1 MKKRLYV
8 GIVILLLILTVGFA
22 AVSTNLIFSSY
33 ASVSFNAADYEVL
46 FTKALASTG
55 NYVSLSDDAQTILY
69 NPYDL
74 HEVNDESV
82 IDYKITNNSS
92 LYDINVTIKVKL
104 LDGNDEEVSP
114 DGIYNIEETIVPE
127 GTIEARS
134 SKDGQL
140 TITLLTG
147 TLMANYHFVIEY
159 EVTKLGR
166 TDIAGG
172 EKIEPGITVTFD
184 ANGGQMIGVTDKK
197 VMIDTYYG
205 ELPETTKLN
214 EAFEGWYTDPQ
225 GGEKITSASVVTIPS
240 NHTLYAHYQDPVATY
255 NNYGYNS
262 LQKAVNQVPIRNTR
276 LAVDKDTVELLKDT
290 NESVI
295 ISEGKEMIINL
306 NNHSVSTTGLTDEYV
321 ITNYGS
327 LVMNSGDIISSAR
340 AIHNYGSY
348 EANDINQTST
358 AEGLVIENTGKVTIE
373 GGVYHSNNN
382 TIANFGTLTIN
393 ESEHVGYSDSSVIYL
408 ATGSNSTINDG
419 TFTSDNGKCLSV
431 SGTATINNGSF
442 SCTSKYTLYFTQ
454 TADVTINDGTFESTS
469 SNQSLAA
476 IAGEVKIK
484 GGVYKS
490 EKYYSLYVTD
500 TGSLTIDG
508 GTISPETTA
517 KNMIYNHGNTRI
529 NAGTFTGGSSSSY
542 PIYNSTTG
550 TLTVAGGSYS
560 TNASVFMNQGTMIVK
575 DTTIIEDSTKTIFL
589 SNGSTAV
596 TTIEGGTY
604 SAKSAVILTPQNNSK
619 MIVKGGVYNSTSN
632 IANSNGGNLIIDGGV
647 FTATGSN
654 YPGIV
659 QQSSGSTVINDGEFD
674 AQSYAV
680 WAKGNTTIN
689 GGYIESSASNPLYV
703 QANATANITGATLYS
718 PENASAVAYVSGTLN
733 ISGGTYL
740 NETTN
745 TVTIFVSSTGTLNV
759 EDGTDVEEYRSNFIS
774 NSGITNINGGKIITN
789 KQMPLLVQQSTGT
802 MNINGGEI
810 EAYKTHCLLVKGSTV
825 NITGGTLKNKYS
837 NTISIDT
844 GANVNITGGTITN
857 DTLNDEVVLYGSDS
871 HGNTIYSKGTL
882 TLSGG
887 EINNYSSAVGIY
899 IDQDSSL
906 TVEDDA
912 ILSSSSG
919 ALIGN
924 YGTLEITGG
933 TLKGESNASYLL
945 DNAGTA
951 TISGGSIQQLSSS
964 HAISNSSKGILY
976 IEDGAN
982 LSVSN
987 SSLLNNIGQT
997 TINGGTL
1004 TSTGPILIRNQLGS
1018 KLDITGGSLSS
1029 SGDNVINGSGTIN
1042 ITGGSLSIS
1051 GRNGPALIWGSP
1063 TMTITENASLS
1074 STKSAS
1080 YMIQNLAGI
1089 VSIDGATLSAVGSYF
1104 NNGGTLTLNNVI
1116 ADQCNGNVINNT
1128 GAVDITNSNLT
1139 SIGNETPVIYSKGT
1153 NAKVYIHSGT
1163 FTGVNSTTLFVGE
1176 NSIAEIEGG
1185 KFATVENGNPIINE
1199 GNITIS
1205 GDTIVQTVDR
1215 AANVFVN
1222 NSTGVAV
1229 INGGTF
1235 IPSHAAVFTNDGEL
1249 TLHGD
1254 ITVTNIE
1261 TNLVLNYN
1269 KLTIDDGTYSGGTG
1283 TFPLVS
1289 QEPTGETTIN
1299 GGSFTSEYLTLQ
1311 VSAGGTM
1318 YINGGNFTTTG
1329 EAILGN
1335 EGTVVIDGNPTFT
1348 QNLEGEF
1355 GLMNTEN
1362 GNLTIKSG
1370 TFRGTNGSC
1379 PLYTNSTG
1387 NLNISG
1393 GTFTSDSAFVV
1404 FIANGTNTITGGTFT
1419 SGTYTLVAFTGG
1431 TSTVSGGTY
1440 NIPSGQFAFFKDG
1453 DSTVVNLS
1461 GTPATLRRT
1470 W

>member
-8 GIVILLLILTVGFA
+8 GIVILLLVLTVGFA
-22 AVSTNLIFSSY
+22 AVSTNLIISSY
-33 ASVSFNAADYEVL
+33 ASVSFNAADYQVL

-69 NPYDL
+69 NPNDL
-74 HEVNDESV
+74 NEVNDESV

-104 LDGNDEEVSP
+104 LDGNNEEVSP
-114 DGIYNIEETIVPE
+114 EGIYNIEETIVPE
-127 GTIEARS
+127 GIIEARS

-140 TITLLTG
+140 TITLLSE
-147 TLMANYHFVIEY
+147 TLTANYHFVIEY

-166 TDIAGG
+166 TETADG

-214 EAFEGWYTDPQ
+214 EAFEGWYTDPE

-255 NNYGYNS
+255 NNYGYNT
-262 LQKAVNQVPIRNTR
+262 LQKAVNQVPIRNTE
-276 LAVDKDTVELLKDT
+276 LVGVKDTVELLKDT

-295 ISEGKEMIINL
+295 ISEGKDMIVNL

-321 ITNYGS
+321 VINYGS
-327 LVMNSGDIISSAR
+327 LVMNDGDIIGSAK
-340 AIHNYGSY
+340 AIHNYGNY
-348 EANDINQTST
+348 EGNDINQTST
-358 AEGLVIENTGKVTIE
+358 AEGLVIENTGEATIE

-382 TIANFGTLTIN
+382 TVDSYGTITIN
-393 ESEHVGYSDSSVIYL
+393 KSEHVGYGDSSVIYL
-408 ATGSNSTINDG
+408 APGSNSTINDG
-419 TFTSDNGKCLSV
+419 TFTSDIGRCLAV

-442 SCTSKYTLYFTQ
+442 SCTSKYTLYFAQ
-454 TADVTINDGTFESTS
+454 TADVTINDGTFESAS

-476 IAGEVKIK
+476 IVGKVKIK
-484 GGVYKS
+484 GGVYKA
-490 EKYYSLYVTD
+490 EKYYGFYVTD

-517 KNMIYNHGNTRI
+517 KNMVYNNGNTMI

-542 PIYNSTTG
+542 PIYNSSTG

-560 TNASVFMNQGTMIVK
+560 TNTSVFMNQGTMIVK
-575 DTTIIEDSTKTIFL
+575 DTTIIEDSPKALFL
-589 SNGSTAV
+589 SNGSNAV

-604 SAKSAVILTPQNNSK
+604 STKSSVILNPQNNSK
-619 MIVKGGVYNSTSN
+619 MIVKGGVYNSSSN
-632 IANSNGGNLIIDGGV
+632 IVNSNGGNLIIDGGT

-659 QQSSGSTVINDGEFD
+659 QQSSGSTVINDGEFN

-689 GGYIESSASNPLYV
+689 GGHIQSSASNPLYV
-703 QANATANITGATLYS
+703 QANATANITGGTLYS
-718 PENASAVAYVSGTLN
+718 PENASTVAYVSGTLN
-733 ISGGTYL
+733 ISGGTYI

-745 TVTIFVSSTGTLNV
+745 TVTIFVSSTGILNV
-759 EDGTDVEEYRSNFIS
+759 EDGTDVEEHKSNFIS
-774 NSGITNINGGKIITN
+774 NSGITNINGGKLITN

-810 EAYKTHCLLVKGSTV
+810 EAYTTHCLLVKGSTV
-825 NITGGTLKNKYS
+825 NITGGTLKNKYAT
-837 NTISIDT
+837 TISIQT
-844 GANVNITGGTITN
+844 GANVNITGGTIIN
-857 DTLNDEVVLYGSDS
+857 DTLNDENVSNNS
-871 HGNTIYSKGTL
+871 NSQGNTISNYGTL
-882 TLSGG
+882 VLSGG
-887 EINNYSSAVGIY
+887 EVKNYSTSPGIY
-899 IDQDSSL
+899 IAADSS
-906 TVEDDA
+906 TIVKDDA

-919 ALIGN
+919 VLISN
-924 YGTLEITGG
+924 FGTVEMTGG

-945 DNAGTA
+945 DNGGTA

-964 HAISNSSKGILY
+964 HAISNSNKGILY

-1074 STKSAS
+1074 STKTSS
-1080 YMIQNLAGI
+1080 YMIQNLSGN
-1089 VSIDGATLSAVGSYF
+1089 VSIDGATLSSVGSYF
-1104 NNGGTLTLNNVI
+1104 NNGGTLTLNNVT
-1116 ADQCNGNVINNT
+1116 ADQSTGNVINNT
-1128 GAVDITNSNLT
+1128 GTVDITNSNLT
-1139 SIGNETPVIYSKGT
+1139 SIGKETPVIYSKGT
-1153 NAKVYIHSGT
+1153 NAKVYIHSGI
-1163 FTGVNSTTLFVGE
+1163 FTGVDSTTLYVGE

-1185 KFATVENGNPIINE
+1185 KFVTEKNGNPIIND

-1205 GDTIVQTVDR
+1205 GNSIVQTINRD
-1215 AANVFVN
+1215 ANVFVN

-1235 IPSHAAVFTNDGEL
+1235 IPSHAAVFQNDGDL
-1249 TLHGD
+1249 TLDGNL
-1254 ITVTNIE
+1254 TVTDVE
-1261 TNLVLNYN
+1261 SNLVLNYN
-1269 KLTIDDGTYSGGTG
+1269 KLTINSGTYSGGTG
-1283 TFPLVS
+1283 TFPLVNQQS
-1289 QEPTGETTIN
+1289 TGETTIN
-1299 GGSFTSEYLTLQ
+1299 GGNFTSEYLTVQ
-1311 VSAGGTM
+1311 VEEGGKM

-1329 EAILGN
+1329 TGVL
-1335 EGTVVIDGNPTFT
+1335 
-1348 QNLEGEF
+1348 QN
-1355 GLMNTEN
+1355 
-1362 GNLTIKSG
+1362 
-1370 TFRGTNGSC
+1370 
-1379 PLYTNSTG
+1379 
-1387 NLNISG
+1387 
-1393 GTFTSDSAFVV
+1393 
-1404 FIANGTNTITGGTFT
+1404 NGT
-1419 SGTYTLVAFTGG
+1419 
-1431 TSTVSGGTY
+1431 TVI
-1440 NIPSGQFAFFKDG
+1440 N
-1453 DSTVVNLS
+1453 
-1461 GTPATLRRT
+1461 GTP
-1470 W
+1470 